1 MQGLTKQTAVV
12 VHRYPLW
19 RDALKDVLLG
29 LGFVVLATTDSVDEA
44 VALVERDQPD
54 LLIAGTAPSRASEEI
69 GGIECVKRARSAAPN
84 LRAALLTDSYDEAEA
99 QASLAAGAYAYIVE
113 TAHPDDIRAAIR
125 QGFQTSVFLSS
136 SQPSSGSRPPAAQSI
151 ESYGLTKR
159 EQEILRLVAE
169 GRSNGEVARKL
180 WVTEQTVKFHLSN
193 IYRKLGVANRT
204 EAGRWAQLTG
214 LLDGDPDHH
223 FLAG

>member
-1 MQGLTKQTAVV
+1 M
-12 VHRYPLW
+12 
-19 RDALKDVLLG
+19 LLG
-29 LGFVVLATTDSVDEA
+29 LGFSVLATTDSLDD
-44 VALVERDQPD
+44 ALALIGREQPD
-54 LLIAGTAPSRASEEI
+54 LLIAGVALSLSGEQ
-69 GGIECVKRARSAAPN
+69 GGIDCVRRARSAAPN
-84 LRAALLTDSYDEAEA
+84 LRAAVLTESYDDGEAETA
-99 QASLAAGAYAYIVE
+99 LAAGAYAYIVE
-113 TAHPDDIRAAIR
+113 TAHPDDIRAAVR

-136 SQPSSGSRPPAAQSI
+136 GDTPRAPRPTAPRI

-159 EQEILRLVAE
+159 EREILRLVSE

-223 FLAG
+223 FLTG

>member
-1 MQGLTKQTAVV
+1 VQGLTKRTAVV

-19 RDALKDVLLG
+19 RDGLKDILAG
-29 LGFVVLATTDSVDEA
+29 LGFTVLAATDSVETA
-44 VALVERDQPD
+44 IQFVEREQPD
-54 LLIAGTAPSRASEEI
+54 LLVAGTAAPRA
-69 GGIECVKRARSAAPN
+69 GDQTGIQCVQRARGAWPN
-84 LRAALLTDSYDEAEA
+84 LRAALLTERYEQAEA
-99 QASLAAGAYAYIVE
+99 KAALAAGAYAYMVE
-113 TAHPDDIRAAIR
+113 SAHSDDIRAAIR
-125 QGFQTSVFLSS
+125 QGFQASVFLSS
-136 SQPSSGSRPPAAQSI
+136 GEAPSARPPTGPSV

-193 IYRKLGVANRT
+193 IYRKLGVSNRT

-214 LLDGDPDHH
+214 LLDADAARPHTLTG
-223 FLAG
+223 

>member
-1 MQGLTKQTAVV
+1 VRGATKQTAVV

-19 RDALKDVLLG
+19 RDGLQEILID
-29 LGFVVLATTDSVDEA
+29 LGFAVLATTDSVAEA
-44 VALVERDQPD
+44 IALVERDPPD
-54 LLIAGTAPSRASEEI
+54 LLIAGAAPSRSGEQD
-69 GGIECVKRARSAAPN
+69 GIECVKQARGVAPH
-84 LRAALLTDSYDEAEA
+84 LRAVLLTDSYDEAEA
-99 QASLAAGAYAYIVE
+99 EASLAAGAYAYIVE

-136 SQPSSGSRPPAAQSI
+136 GEAPSAPRPATPSI

-214 LLDGDPDHH
+214 LLDEDPATNR
-223 FLAG
+223 FLTG

>member
-1 MQGLTKQTAVV
+1 MRGLTKRTAVV
-12 VHRYPLW
+12 VHRYLLW
-19 RDALKDVLLG
+19 RDALKDVLHG
-29 LGFVVLATTDSVDEA
+29 LDFVVLAATDSVDEA
-44 VALVERDQPD
+44 VALVARDQPD
-54 LLIAGTAPSRASEEI
+54 LLVAGTAPPRASEESD
-69 GGIECVKRARSAAPN
+69 GIECVKRARNAAPN
-84 LRAALLTDSYDEAEA
+84 LRAALLTDSYDEVEAE
-99 QASLAAGAYAYIVE
+99 ASLAAGAYAYIVE

-136 SQPSSGSRPPAAQSI
+136 SQSSSGSRPPTPQSI

-159 EQEILRLVAE
+159 EQEILRLVAD

-214 LLDGDPDHH
+214 LLDRESDHH
-223 FLAG
+223 FLTG

>member
-1 MQGLTKQTAVV
+1 VQGLANQTAIV

-19 RDALKDVLLG
+19 RDALKEILEGLEIDV
-29 LGFVVLATTDSVDEA
+29 VVATDSADEA
-44 VALVERDQPD
+44 VAVAKGDQPD
-54 LLIAGTAPSRASEEI
+54 LLIAGAVLSADES
-69 GGIECVKRARSAAPN
+69 GIECLRRARSAAPH
-84 LRAALLTDSYDEAEA
+84 LRGLLLTESYEQAEA
-99 QASLAAGAYAYIVE
+99 DAALAAGAFAYVLE
-113 TAHPDDIRAAIR
+113 TAHPDDIRAAVR

-136 SQPSSGSRPPAAQSI
+136 GERPRSPRPTPPPSD
-151 ESYGLTKR
+151 SYGLTKR
-159 EQEILRLVAE
+159 EQEILRLVSE

-214 LLDGDPDHH
+214 LLDRSRES
-223 FLAG
+223 ASS